1 VVIHDVLR
9 GGCRSNAGAI
19 HVTPGGFAALL
30 GSKVDNTGSISAKLG
45 SVAFASG
52 NQVTLDFDDAG
63 LLKVGVDQAAL
74 NAMVHNVGAIIA
86 DGGSIILTAKS

>member
-1 VVIHDVLR
+1 MW
-9 GGCRSNAGAI
+9 
-19 HVTPGGFAALL
+19 FAALL

-45 SVAFASG
+45 SVALASG